1 MSDSVKRIDS
11 IKNMAVFQDFDWSS
25 SVRDSGNNISE
36 FRNINIFY
44 GRNYS
49 GKTTVSRI
57 FRAFETGFIS
67 DKYDKPEFQISFL
80 DKTILT
86 QNNLSGHGK
95 IIRVFNEDFVRDNL
109 RFISNPDDC
118 IESFAILGDDNNKI
132 EKEIEE
138 LEEELGSKKEGQ
150 ETGLYAEYEKATS
163 DYKTRTNEYN
173 TVNSQLENQLSTK
186 ATDRAIGIKYK
197 PERFGDQNY
206 TIAKLRSD
214 ILEVLAEEYKQL
226 NTKEISELEKLISE
240 KTLQSIP
247 VFNAPSL
254 SFLSLADQSE
264 TLIIKK
270 VGESGKIEELVKEA
284 ILNKWVSDGCNYHKD
299 KREKCAFCG
308 NSITESRWS
317 ELEMH
322 FDKESEELEKNI
334 ESLIIR
340 IEKEKTN
347 VNSALNIN
355 KSQFYSKYHVKIDEL
370 IVSHRDAVSNYTQSL
385 DALVKQL
392 TDRKNDI
399 LNTGSFEKPDDFTD
413 KLVDT
418 WKTYNKILNDSNNFS
433 SSLSAE
439 QGAAKKALRLKE
451 VSDYIVTINYK
462 EKQKEIA
469 DKKTIMLSADD
480 KKKCIKN
487 SIDKKEDLIK
497 SKKHMLND
505 EEKGARKVNEYLNNF
520 FGHKFITLEAQKKDN
535 SDGESKQI
543 RFEVIRDGK
552 KAYHLS
558 EGECSLLSFCY
569 FLAKLDDIDTKNS
582 KPIIWI
588 DDPISSLDANHIFFV
603 YSLLYSEIISNDKFE
618 QLFVSTHNLDFLKY
632 LKRLPGALNKKKS
645 EYFIINRTDQV
656 SKITL
661 MPKYL
666 REYVTEF
673 NFLFHQI
680 YKCAHA
686 QIECDEN
693 HDCYYNFGNNARK
706 FLEAFL
712 YYKYPNAV
720 EKDDKLLRFFGDEP
734 LVTSLT
740 DRINNEFSHLE
751 GIFERSVLPVDVP
764 EMKTTAS
771 FILKKI
777 KEKDPDQYSAL
788 LQSIGV
794 TEKPAEES
802 QTTMEDS

>member
-197 PERFGDQNY
+197 PERYGDQNY
-206 TIAKLRSD
+206 TIAKLKND

-226 NTKEISELEKLISE
+226 NAEEISELEKLISE

-247 VFNAPSL
+247 VFKAPSL
-254 SFLSLADQSE
+254 SFLSLADQAE
-264 TLIIKK
+264 VLIIKK
-270 VGESGKIEELVKEA
+270 VGESGKIEELVKDA
-284 ILNKWVSDGCNYHKD
+284 MLNRWVSDGRGYHKN

-322 FDKESEELEKNI
+322 FDKESEKLEKNI
-334 ESLIIR
+334 DSLITR
-340 IEKEKTN
+340 IENEKTN

-355 KSQFYSKYHVKIDEL
+355 ISQFYSKYHVKIDEL
-370 IVSHRDAVSNYTQSL
+370 IASLKDTVSNYTQSL

-399 LNTGSFEKPDDFTD
+399 LNTCSFEKPDDFTD
-413 KLVDT
+413 KLVDG
-418 WKTYNKILNDSNNFS
+418 WETYNEILKDSNSFS

-439 QGAAKKALRLKE
+439 QGAAKKALRLSE
-451 VSDYIVTINYK
+451 IYDYLITINYK
-462 EKQKEIA
+462 EQEETIA
-469 DKKTIMLSADD
+469 DKKRSKESADG
-480 KKKCIKN
+480 KKKNIKN
-487 SIDKKEDLIK
+487 DIDKKEDLIK
-497 SKKHMLND
+497 SKKRMLND

-656 SKITL
+656 SEITL
-661 MPKYL
+661 MPRYL
-666 REYVTEF
+666 KEYVTEF